1 MVSILEYRY
10 VLLII
15 IFKFISSSYLPS
27 AKPTVMKFDK
37 AVSTIVKAIE
47 KNPGRKAL
55 LKDRID
61 ALKPVPSLLFISI
74 NGVEVTQAIQYRQS
88 SKHLT
93 DPADQRPDNSVR
105 LVADKPAYV
114 RVYVESGLV
123 RIENVRGVVTVQK
136 RRYGVWVDSTTLE
149 QQWPFSIAALPN
161 PIYAAERRSLANSL
175 NFIIPSTLMRGKMR
189 LKVHVEVPGEARY
202 SAESEV
208 DIDAYLK
215 QTLRVRG
222 IPIQYFG
229 PDAAGNQ
236 VKLSAPTV
244 ADFQRTLATTLLM
257 FPVSQT
263 PEISLAGTFTFSE
276 PLTGAIANGA
286 CPTSWNNLLF
296 WLGIAKAVDGNRSNM
311 VYFGLLPSGIPRGG
325 AAGCGGGGG
334 TAAGFIDDG
343 ITMAHEIGHYFN
355 FPHAPGCLPVDDLS
369 FDTNYPTYEPYNT
382 AANGMASIGEYG
394 TDPTTGTIYSPN
406 SSRDIMSYCG
416 SRWISLYHYQ
426 ALMEHPML
434 DPKIVSGDREEL
446 PPYIYEKFRDP
457 RRIPDPTPPWEGIRI
472 LDQKEAELQRYIVV
486 TGFIQHDQ
494 VEIKSVLKIE
504 TRPNLSGQ
512 RLEGFTAELL
522 NANNQ
527 VVQRS
532 ALLNL
537 LSHACGCGCGSQGS
551 HEPSGVIQAILPDSD
566 EGITLCIRRKNEELW
581 TRRVPDQEIT
591 IEEVNARIE
600 EDELYI
606 TWNISASDQYP
617 SERIVKYSSNNGQD
631 WQTLAVNLTEDRA
644 IVPVKLLKPGNDL
657 IEVIVSDGFN
667 SATGS
672 TTVNIPLR
680 EPTVTIL
687 WPAEGSTVRTDLV
700 ARFWGTASGSDGESI
715 ADSNLC
721 WELDGRPIGEGS
733 ECWKDLP
740 EWEGEHRVTLKICGG
755 EQTAET
761 SVIFMATCT
770 GQRPYMI
777 NRQVHG

>member
-1 MVSILEYRY
+1 
-10 VLLII
+10 
-15 IFKFISSSYLPS
+15 
-27 AKPTVMKFDK
+27 MKFDK
-37 AVSTIVKAIE
+37 ALSTIIKAIE
-47 KNPGRKAL
+47 KNPSRSAL
-55 LKDRID
+55 LKDSID
-61 ALKPVPSLLFISI
+61 ALKPVPSLFYINI

-93 DPADQRPDNSVR
+93 DSADQRPDNSIR

-114 RVYVESGLV
+114 RVYVQSGLERV
-123 RIENVRGVVTVQK
+123 NNVRGVVTIQK
-136 RRYGVWVDSTTLE
+136 RRYGVWVDTVALE
-149 QQWPFSIAALPN
+149 QQWPFSIAALPDPN
-161 PIYAAERRSLANSL
+161 YANERRSLANSL
-175 NFIIPSTLMRGKMR
+175 NFIIPSSLMKGKMR

-202 SAESEV
+202 SDDSDV

-215 QTLRVRG
+215 QTFHLRG
-222 IPIQYFG
+222 IPVQYFG
-229 PDAAGNQ
+229 PDTAGNQ
-236 VKLSAPTV
+236 VRLTAPTV

-296 WLGIAKAVDGNRSNM
+296 WLGIAKAVDGNKSNT
-311 VYFGLLPSGIPRGG
+311 VYYGLLPNGIPLGG

-334 TAAGFIDDG
+334 TAAGFVDDG

-355 FPHAPGCLPVDDLS
+355 FPHAPGCLPPDDLT
-369 FDTNYPTYEPYNT
+369 FDTNYPAYEPYNT

-434 DPKIVSGDREEL
+434 DPKIVPGDREEL
-446 PPYIYEKFRDP
+446 PPYVYEKFRDP
-457 RRIPDPTPPWEGIRI
+457 RRIPDPTPPWEGIR
-472 LDQKEAELQRYIVV
+472 LFDRKEADLQRYLVI
-486 TGFIQHDQ
+486 TGFIRQDQ

-504 TRPNLSGQ
+504 TRQSFSG
-512 RLEGFTAELL
+512 RKLEGFTVELL

-527 VVQRS
+527 VIQRS
-532 ALLNL
+532 PLLNL
-537 LSHACGCGCGSQGS
+537 VAHACGCGCSGEGS
-551 HEPSGVIQAILPDSD
+551 HEPSGVIQAMLGDSD
-566 EGITLCIRRKNEELW
+566 EGITLCIRRNKEELW
-581 TRRVPDQEIT
+581 TRRIPEQNIT
-591 IEEVNARIE
+591 IDEVTSSIE
-600 EDELYI
+600 EEELII
-606 TWNISASDQYP
+606 TWYTSASDQYP
-617 SERIVKYSSNNGQD
+617 IERVVRYSSNSGLD
-631 WQTLAVNLTEDRA
+631 WQTLAVNLPEDRA
-644 IVPVKLLKPGNDL
+644 VVPIASLRSGYNL

-667 SATGS
+667 SSSGRTEID
-672 TTVNIPLR
+672 IPLR

-687 WPAEGSTVRTDLV
+687 WPTEGSTVRTDLV
-700 ARFWGTASGSDGESI
+700 ARFWGTARGSNGEI
-715 ADSNLC
+715 IPDSNLC

-740 EWEGEHRVTLKICGG
+740 DWEGEHRVTLKVCNCR
-755 EQTAET
+755 QQAET

-777 NRQVHG
+777 NR